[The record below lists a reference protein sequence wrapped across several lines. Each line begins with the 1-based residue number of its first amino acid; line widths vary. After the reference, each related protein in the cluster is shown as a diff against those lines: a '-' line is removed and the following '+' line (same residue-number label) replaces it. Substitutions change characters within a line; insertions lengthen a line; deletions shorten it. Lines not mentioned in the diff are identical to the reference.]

1 MQDFVKTFI
10 AQIRDFFGGL
20 TPIKRVSLMAS
31 LGVGLAAL
39 ATIVTMS
46 SGSDYAV
53 LLPNVPNEQMAT
65 VLNILRAKNVPFRL
79 KDDTGTVM
87 VPKTYL
93 HSSQMT
99 IMSEVGSGRI
109 GGVGLE
115 LFDKS
120 DLGAS
125 TYEQKINFQRALQ
138 GELSR
143 AINSLDP
150 VNRTKVILA
159 LPKKKTFFEK
169 GGAKPSASV
178 VVEMHPGHELNEEQ
192 VRGIVHLVSNAVE
205 DMDIGN
211 VSVVDSRGK
220 VLSKKYDPSVAG
232 SAQLMDIKKKVD
244 SHFEERIESILARVV
259 GEGKVI
265 ARVNTT
271 LNPQRVSMVQEQI
284 DPDRT
289 AVRSIQTEEESS
301 NGNRSNP
308 TGVPGA
314 RANIPGADEAG
325 RVNFNQN
332 VNREVKTT
340 NYAVP
345 KTVRNIVES
354 AGTVQKVSV
363 AVMVDGVY
371 QNISSEDGTSSKQ
384 WVPRDEEDL
393 QRFETLI
400 KNVIGFDQTRG
411 DSISMESFQF
421 KEENFVEADK
431 LVKTLHREKL
441 LRFVA
446 SWLLAG
452 FGLVLIF
459 FLLVKP
465 FVRWVT
471 DSFHD
476 SIEDMLPKTIE
487 ELEELHGVD
496 NALPG
501 MTSAMPILEEPVD
514 PEKAES
520 EILRERI
527 MAIMEEDEEKASGAF
542 SLWLVRRDF

>member
-1 MQDFVKTFI
+1 
-10 AQIRDFFGGL
+10 
-20 TPIKRVSLMAS
+20 MAS
-31 LGVGLAAL
+31 IGVGLAAI
-39 ATIVTMS
+39 ATILFMS
-46 SGSDYAV
+46 TGSDYAP
-53 LLPNVPNEQMAT
+53 LLTNVPPEQVST
-65 VLNILRAKNVPFRL
+65 VLNTLRAKNIPHRL
-79 KDDTGTVM
+79 EDNSGTIL
-87 VPKTYL
+87 VPKAYL
-93 HSSQMT
+93 HSTQMT
-99 IMSEVGSGRI
+99 IMSEVGAGRI
-109 GGVGLE
+109 GQVGLE
-115 LFDKS
+115 LFDKQDFGTTS
-120 DLGAS
+120 YA
-125 TYEQKINFQRALQ
+125 QRINFQRALQ

-143 AINSLDP
+143 AINSMEA

-159 LPKKKTFFEK
+159 IPKKNIFLDANEE
-169 GGAKPSASV
+169 KPSASV
-178 VVEMHPGHELNEEQ
+178 VVELHNGHTLNEDQ
-192 VRGIVHLVSNAVE
+192 VKGIVYLVSNAVE
-205 DMDIGN
+205 GMEESG

-220 VLSKKYDPSVAG
+220 VLSKKYDPSFAG

-244 SHFEERIESILARVV
+244 SHLEHKIESILARVV

-265 ARVNTT
+265 ARVNVT
-271 LNPQRVSMVQEQI
+271 LNPQQVSMVKEEV

-289 AVRSIQTEEESS
+289 AIRSIQTEAERSQ
-301 NGNRSNP
+301 GNRSNP

-325 RVNFNQN
+325 RVNFNQD
-332 VNREVKTT
+332 VNRELKTT

-354 AGTVQKVSV
+354 AGTISRISV

-371 QNISSEDGTSSKQ
+371 QNVTPTEGGEPTKQ
-384 WVPRDEEDL
+384 WSPREEEEL
-393 QRFETLI
+393 QRFETLV
-400 KNVIGFDQTRG
+400 KNVIGFDSSRG

-431 LVKTLHREKL
+431 LVKTIHREKL
-441 LRFVA
+441 LRFLA
-446 SWLLAG
+446 SWALAG
-452 FGLVLIF
+452 FGLILIF
-459 FLLVKP
+459 FLMVKP

-501 MTSAMPILEEPVD
+501 MSAAMPILEEPVD

-527 MAIMEEDEEKASGAF
+527 MAIMDEDEEKASGAF
-542 SLWLVRRDF
+542 SLWLIRRDF

>member
-1 MQDFVKTFI
+1 MQNFFKTFL
-10 AQIRDFFGGL
+10 AQIQDFFGGL
-20 TPIKRVSLMAS
+20 TPVKRMSLMAS
-31 LGVGLAAL
+31 MGVGLAAI
-39 ATIVTMS
+39 ATILMMA

-53 LLPNVPNEQMAT
+53 LLPNVPDDQMAT
-65 VLNILRAKNVPFRL
+65 VLNILRAKNVPFRV
-79 KDDTGTVM
+79 KDESGTIL
-87 VPKTYL
+87 VPKSFL
-93 HSSQMT
+93 HSTQMT
-99 IMSEVGSGRI
+99 IMSEVGAGRI

-115 LFDKS
+115 LFDKT

-125 TYEQKINFQRALQ
+125 TYEQRINFQRALQ

-150 VNRTKVILA
+150 VNRSKVILA
-159 LPKKKTFFEK
+159 LPKKKVFMEAGSKAT
-169 GGAKPSASV
+169 ASV
-178 VVEMHPGHELNEEQ
+178 VVELHAGHKLNEEQ

-205 DMDIGN
+205 GMESGN

-232 SAQLMDIKKKVD
+232 SAQLMDLQKKKEAYYED
-244 SHFEERIESILARVV
+244 KIEMQLGRIV

-265 ARVNTT
+265 ARVNVQ
-271 LNPQRVSMVQEQI
+271 LNPQKVSMVEELV

-289 AVRSIQTEEESS
+289 AVRSIQTEEETS

-314 RANIPGADEAG
+314 RANLPGADEAG

-332 VNREVKTT
+332 VAREVKTT
-340 NYAVP
+340 NYSVP
-345 KTVRNIVES
+345 KTVKNIIES
-354 AGTVQKVSV
+354 AGTIQKISV

-371 QNISSEDGTSSKQ
+371 QDVTDAEGNVSKN
-384 WVPRDEEDL
+384 WTPREEEEL
-393 QRFETLI
+393 KRFENQI
-400 KNVIGFDQTRG
+400 KGIVGFDLSRG
-411 DSISMESFQF
+411 DTISMESFQF

-431 LVKTLHREKL
+431 LVKTIHREKL
-441 LRFVA
+441 LRFLA
-446 SWLLAG
+446 SWALAG

-527 MAIMEEDEEKASGAF
+527 MAIMDEDEEKASGAF
-542 SLWLVRRDF
+542 SLWLIRRDF

>member
-1 MQDFVKTFI
+1 MQDFFKTFF
-10 AQIRDFFGGL
+10 AQIQGFFGGL
-20 TPIKRVSLMAS
+20 TPIKRMSLIVSMAI
-31 LGVGLAAL
+31 GMAAM
-39 ATIVTMS
+39 ATILLMS
-46 SGSDYAV
+46 TGSDYSP
-53 LLPNVPNEQMAT
+53 LLTNVPPEQVST
-65 VLNILRAKNVPFRL
+65 VLNILRSKNIPHRM
-79 KDDTGTVM
+79 DNTGGAIL
-87 VPKTYL
+87 VPKSYL
-93 HSSQMT
+93 HSTQMT
-99 IMSEVGSGRI
+99 IMSEVGAGRI
-109 GGVGLE
+109 GQVGLE
-115 LFDKS
+115 LFDKQDFGTTS
-120 DLGAS
+120 VA
-125 TYEQKINFQRALQ
+125 QRINFQRALQ
-138 GELSR
+138 GELAR

-150 VNRTKVILA
+150 VSRSKVILA
-159 LPKKKTFFEK
+159 LPKKKVFLEQGEK
-169 GGAKPSASV
+169 PTASV
-178 VVEMHPGHELNEEQ
+178 VVEMHPGHTLTEEQ
-192 VRGIVHLVSNAVE
+192 VRGITFLVSNAVE
-205 DMDIGN
+205 GMHEGG

-220 VLSKKYDPSVAG
+220 ILSKKYDPSVAG

-244 SHFEERIESILARVV
+244 SHLEERVESILARVV

-265 ARVNTT
+265 ARVNAT
-271 LNPQRVSMVQEQI
+271 LNPQRVSMVREEV

-289 AVRSIQTEEESS
+289 AVRSVQTEAESS

-340 NYAVP
+340 NFAVP
-345 KTVRNIVES
+345 KTVKNIVES
-354 AGTVQKVSV
+354 AGTISKISV

-371 QNISSEDGTSSKQ
+371 TEIKSEDGSLNKQ
-384 WVPRDEEDL
+384 WAPREEEEL
-393 QRFETLI
+393 QRFETLV
-400 KNVIGFDQTRG
+400 KNVIGFDQGRG

-441 LRFVA
+441 LRFLA
-446 SWLLAG
+446 SWALAG
-452 FGLVLIF
+452 FALILIF
-459 FLLVKP
+459 FLMVKP

-476 SIEDMLPKTIE
+476 SIDDMLPKTIE

-496 NALPG
+496 SALPG
-501 MTSAMPILEEPVD
+501 MSSAMPILEEPVD

-520 EILRERI
+520 EILKDRI
-527 MAIMEEDEEKASGAF
+527 MAIMDEDVEKAAGAF

>member
-1 MQDFVKTFI
+1 MQNFIKTFF
-10 AQIRDFFGGL
+10 AQIQDFFGGL
-20 TPIKRVSLMAS
+20 TPIKRMSLMAS
-31 LGVGLAAL
+31 IGVGLAAI
-39 ATIVTMS
+39 ATVLLMS
-46 SGSDYAV
+46 SGSDYAP
-53 LLPNVPNEQMAT
+53 LLSNIPPEQIST
-65 VLNILRAKNVPFRL
+65 VLNTLRSKNIPHRIEDNSGTIL
-79 KDDTGTVM
+79 
-87 VPKTYL
+87 VPKAYL
-93 HSSQMT
+93 HSTQMT
-99 IMSEVGSGRI
+99 IMAEVGAGRI
-109 GGVGLE
+109 GQIGLE
-115 LFDKS
+115 LFDKQDFGTTS
-120 DLGAS
+120 YA
-125 TYEQKINFQRALQ
+125 QKINYQRALQ

-143 AINSLDP
+143 AINSLEA
-150 VNRTKVILA
+150 VNRSKVILA
-159 LPKKKTFFEK
+159 IPAKKVFLDD
-169 GGAKPSASV
+169 GAKPSASV
-178 VVEMHPGHELNEEQ
+178 VVELHAGYQLSEEQ
-192 VRGIVHLVSNAVE
+192 VRGITYLIANAVE
-205 DMDIGN
+205 DMDAGN
-211 VSVVDSRGK
+211 VSVIDSRGK
-220 VLSKKYDPSVAG
+220 VLSKKYDSDVEG
-232 SAQLMDIKKKVD
+232 SAHLMDIKKRVE

-265 ARVNTT
+265 ARVHAT
-271 LNPQRVSMVQEQI
+271 LNPQKISMVSEEV

-314 RANIPGADEAG
+314 RANLPGADEAG
-325 RVNFNQN
+325 KVTFNQD

-354 AGTVQKVSV
+354 AGTISRISV

-371 QNISSEDGTSSKQ
+371 QKVEGAEGEGKQ
-384 WVPRDEEDL
+384 QWAPREEEEL
-393 QRFETLI
+393 QRFQTLI
-400 KNVIGFDQTRG
+400 KNVIGFDQARG

-421 KEENFVEADK
+421 KVEDFTEADK
-431 LVKTLHREKL
+431 VVKTIHREKL
-441 LRFVA
+441 LRFMA
-446 SWLLAG
+446 SWALAG
-452 FGLVLIF
+452 FGLVLMF
-459 FLLVKP
+459 FLMVKP

-496 NALPG
+496 SALPG
-501 MTSAMPILEEPVD
+501 MSSAMPVLEEPVD

-527 MAIMEEDEEKASGAF
+527 MAIMDEDEEKASGAF

>member
-1 MQDFVKTFI
+1 MQDFIKTFI
-10 AQIRDFFGGL
+10 AQIQEFFGSL
-20 TPIKRVSLMAS
+20 TPIKRMSLMAS
-31 LGVGLAAL
+31 IGVGTAAM
-39 ATIVTMS
+39 ATILMMA
-46 SGSDYAV
+46 SGSDYTP
-53 LLPNVPNEQMAT
+53 LMTNVPPEQVST
-65 VLNILRAKNVPFRL
+65 ILNTLRSKKIPYRMGENDETIL
-79 KDDTGTVM
+79 
-87 VPKTYL
+87 VPKSYL
-93 HSSQMT
+93 HSPQIT
-99 IMSEVGSGRI
+99 IMAEVEAGRI
-109 GGVGLE
+109 GNVGLE
-115 LFDKS
+115 LFEKI

-150 VNRTKVILA
+150 VNRSKVILA
-159 LPKKKTFFEK
+159 LPKKKTFFDE
-169 GGAKPSASV
+169 GAKPSASV
-178 VVEMHPGHELNEEQ
+178 VVELHAGHKLNEEQ
-192 VRGIVHLVSNAVE
+192 VRGIVHLVTNAVE
-205 DMDIGN
+205 DMDSGN

-220 VLSKKYDPSVAG
+220 VLSKKYDPSVAV

-244 SHFEERIESILARVV
+244 SHLEERIESILARVV

-265 ARVNTT
+265 ARVNAS
-271 LNPQRVSMVQEQI
+271 LNPQRVSMVQEEV

-301 NGNRSNP
+301 EGNRSNP

-325 RVNFNQN
+325 RVNFAQN
-332 VNREVKTT
+332 VNREIKTT

-345 KTVRNIVES
+345 KTVKNIVES
-354 AGTVQKVSV
+354 AGTISKVSV

-371 QNISSEDGTSSKQ
+371 QNITGEDGAASKQ
-384 WVPRDEEDL
+384 WAPREEEEL
-393 QRFETLI
+393 QRFETLV
-400 KNVIGFDQTRG
+400 KNVIGFDQARG

-421 KEENFVEADK
+421 KQEDFVEADK
-431 LVKTLHREKL
+431 LVRTLHREKL
-441 LRFVA
+441 LRFLA
-446 SWLLAG
+446 SWALAG

-496 NALPG
+496 SALPG
-501 MTSAMPILEEPVD
+501 MTSAMPILEEPID

-527 MAIMEEDEEKASGAF
+527 MAIMDEDVEKASGAF
-542 SLWLVRRDF
+542 SLWLIRRDF

>member
-1 MQDFVKTFI
+1 MQSFFKTFF
-10 AQIRDFFGGL
+10 AQIQDFFGGL
-20 TPIKRVSLMAS
+20 TPIKRMSLVAS
-31 LGVGLAAL
+31 LGVGLAAV
-39 ATIVTMS
+39 ATILLMS
-46 SGSDYAV
+46 SGSDYSP
-53 LLPNVPNEQMAT
+53 LLSNVPPEQVST
-65 VLNILRAKNVPFRL
+65 VLNTLRAKNIPHRLEDNSGTILVPNS
-79 KDDTGTVM
+79 
-87 VPKTYL
+87 YL
-93 HSSQMT
+93 HSTQMT
-99 IMSEVGSGRI
+99 IMAEVGAGRI
-109 GGVGLE
+109 GNIGLE

-138 GELSR
+138 GELAR

-150 VNRTKVILA
+150 VNRSKVILA
-159 LPKKKTFFEK
+159 LPKKKVFFDE
-169 GGAKPSASV
+169 GAKPSASV
-178 VVEMHPGHELNEEQ
+178 VVELHSGHDLNEEQ
-192 VRGIVHLVSNAVE
+192 VRGIVHLVTNAVE
-205 DMDIGN
+205 GMDEGG
-211 VSVVDSRGK
+211 VSVVDSRGR

-244 SHFEERIESILARVV
+244 SHLEERIESILARVV

-265 ARVNTT
+265 ARVNAT
-271 LNPQRVSMVQEQI
+271 LNPQRVSMVSEEV

-289 AVRSIQTEEESS
+289 AVRSISTSAETA

-314 RANIPGADEAG
+314 RANLPGADEAG
-325 RVNFNQN
+325 QVRFNQD
-332 VNREVKTT
+332 VNKEMKTT

-345 KTVRNIVES
+345 KTVKNIVES
-354 AGTVQKVSV
+354 AGTISRVSV

-371 QNISSEDGTSSKQ
+371 KEVNGPDGNPNREWS
-384 WVPRDEEDL
+384 PREEEEL

-400 KNVIGFDQTRG
+400 KNVIGFQQGRG
-411 DSISMESFQF
+411 DSISLESFQF

-431 LVKTLHREKL
+431 LVKTIHREKL
-441 LRFVA
+441 LRFLA
-446 SWLLAG
+446 SWALAG
-452 FGLVLIF
+452 FGLVLLF

-496 NALPG
+496 SALPG
-501 MTSAMPILEEPVD
+501 MTSAMPVLEEPVD

-527 MAIMEEDEEKASGAF
+527 MAIMDEDVDKAAGAF
-542 SLWLVRRDF
+542 SLWLIRRDF

>member
-1 MQDFVKTFI
+1 M
-10 AQIRDFFGGL
+10 
-20 TPIKRVSLMAS
+20 SLMAS
-31 LGVGLAAL
+31 AGIGLAAF
-39 ATIVTMS
+39 ATILVMS
-46 SGSDYAV
+46 SGSDYSP
-53 LLPNVPNEQMAT
+53 LLSNVPPEQVST
-65 VLNILRAKNVPFRL
+65 VLNTLRAKKIPHRIEN
-79 KDDTGTVM
+79 DTGTIL
-87 VPKTYL
+87 VPKAYL
-93 HSSQMT
+93 HSTQMT
-99 IMSEVGSGRI
+99 IMSEVGAGRI
-109 GGVGLE
+109 GQIGLE
-115 LFDKS
+115 LFDKQDFGTTS
-120 DLGAS
+120 YA
-125 TYEQKINFQRALQ
+125 QKINYQRALQ

-143 AINSLDP
+143 AINSLEA
-150 VNRTKVILA
+150 VSRSKVILA
-159 LPKKKTFFEK
+159 IPKKKVFLDE
-169 GGAKPSASV
+169 GSKPTASV
-178 VVEMHPGHELNEEQ
+178 VIELHSGHQLNEDQ
-192 VRGIVHLVSNAVE
+192 VRGIVFLVSNAVE
-205 DMDIGN
+205 GMQEGG

-220 VLSKKYDPSVAG
+220 VLSKKYDSSVAG

-244 SHFEERIESILARVV
+244 SHLEERIESILARVV

-265 ARVNTT
+265 ARVNST
-271 LNPQRVSMVQEQI
+271 LNPQKVSMVSEEV

-289 AVRSIQTEEESS
+289 AVRSISTQEESS

-325 RVNFNQN
+325 RVNFNQD
-332 VNREVKTT
+332 VQKEVKTT

-345 KTVRNIVES
+345 KTVKRIVES
-354 AGTVQKVSV
+354 AGTITRVSV

-371 QNISSEDGTSSKQ
+371 KDVKLEGAEETTRQ
-384 WVPRDEEDL
+384 WAPREEEEL
-393 QRFETLI
+393 KRFETLI
-400 KNVIGFDQTRG
+400 KNVIGFNEKRG

-431 LVKTLHREKL
+431 LVKTIHREKL
-441 LRFVA
+441 LRFLA
-446 SWLLAG
+446 SWALAG

-459 FLLVKP
+459 FLLIKP

-501 MTSAMPILEEPVD
+501 MTSAMPILEEPID

-527 MAIMEEDEEKASGAF
+527 MGILDEDEEKAAGAF
-542 SLWLVRRDF
+542 SLWLIRRDF

>member
-169 GGAKPSASV
+169 G
-178 VVEMHPGHELNEEQ
+178 N
-192 VRGIVHLVSNAVE
+192 
-205 DMDIGN
+205 
-211 VSVVDSRGK
+211 
-220 VLSKKYDPSVAG
+220 
-232 SAQLMDIKKKVD
+232 
-244 SHFEERIESILARVV
+244 
-259 GEGKVI
+259 
-265 ARVNTT
+265 
-271 LNPQRVSMVQEQI
+271 
-284 DPDRT
+284 
-289 AVRSIQTEEESS
+289 
-301 NGNRSNP
+301 
-308 TGVPGA
+308 
-314 RANIPGADEAG
+314 
-325 RVNFNQN
+325 
-332 VNREVKTT
+332 
-340 NYAVP
+340 
-345 KTVRNIVES
+345 
-354 AGTVQKVSV
+354 
-363 AVMVDGVY
+363 
-371 QNISSEDGTSSKQ
+371 
-384 WVPRDEEDL
+384 
-393 QRFETLI
+393 
-400 KNVIGFDQTRG
+400 
-411 DSISMESFQF
+411 
-421 KEENFVEADK
+421 
-431 LVKTLHREKL
+431 
-441 LRFVA
+441 
-446 SWLLAG
+446 
-452 FGLVLIF
+452 
-459 FLLVKP
+459 
-465 FVRWVT
+465 
-471 DSFHD
+471 
-476 SIEDMLPKTIE
+476 
-487 ELEELHGVD
+487 
-496 NALPG
+496 
-501 MTSAMPILEEPVD
+501 
-514 PEKAES
+514 
-520 EILRERI
+520 
-527 MAIMEEDEEKASGAF
+527 
-542 SLWLVRRDF
+542 

>member
-1 MQDFVKTFI
+1 VQDFIKTFV
-10 AQIRDFFGGL
+10 AQVRDFFGGL
-20 TPIKRVSLMAS
+20 TPIKRMSLMAS
-31 LGVGLAAL
+31 IGVGLAAI
-39 ATIVTMS
+39 TTVTLMS
-46 SGSDYAV
+46 TGSDYAV

-65 VLNILRAKNVPFRL
+65 VLNILRAKNIPFRL
-79 KDDTGTVM
+79 KDESGTIL

-138 GELSR
+138 GELAR
-143 AINSLDP
+143 AISSLDP

-159 LPKKKTFFEK
+159 LPKKRTFFEK
-169 GGAKPSASV
+169 DGAEASASV
-178 VVEMHPGHELNEEQ
+178 VVELHPGHTLNEEQ
-192 VRGIVHLVSNAVE
+192 VRGITHLVSNAVE
-205 DMDIGN
+205 GMQVGN

-220 VLSKKYDPSVAG
+220 VLSKKYDPAVAG

-244 SHFEERIESILARVV
+244 SHYEERIESILARVV

-271 LNPQRVSMVQEQI
+271 LNPQQVSMVREEV

-289 AVRSIQTEEESS
+289 AVRSISTEEETS

-314 RANIPGADEAG
+314 RQNIPGAEEAG
-325 RVNFNQN
+325 RVDFNQN
-332 VNREVKTT
+332 VAREVKTT

-345 KTVRNIVES
+345 KTVKNIIES
-354 AGTVQKVSV
+354 AGSIQKVSV

-371 QNISSEDGTSSKQ
+371 QDITGEDGSVSKQ
-384 WVPRDEEDL
+384 WTPRDEEDL

-400 KNVIGFDQTRG
+400 KNVVSFDQGRG
-411 DSISMESFQF
+411 DTISLESFQF

-431 LVKTLHREKL
+431 LVKTIHREKL
-441 LRFVA
+441 LRFIA
-446 SWLLAG
+446 SWALAG
-452 FGLVLIF
+452 FALVLIF

-496 NALPG
+496 SALPG

-527 MAIMEEDEEKASGAF
+527 MAIMEEDEEKAAGAF

>member
-1 MQDFVKTFI
+1 MQDFVKTFV

-20 TPIKRVSLMAS
+20 TPIKRISLMAS
-31 LGVGLAAL
+31 IGVGLAAMS
-39 ATIVTMS
+39 TIVMMS

-53 LLPNVPNEQMAT
+53 LLPDVPNEQMAT
-65 VLNILRAKNVPFRL
+65 VLNILRAKNIPFRL
-79 KDDTGTVM
+79 KDDTGTVL

-99 IMSEVGSGRI
+99 IMAEVGSGRI

-150 VNRTKVILA
+150 VNRSKVILA
-159 LPKKKTFFEK
+159 LPKKKTFFDE
-169 GGAKPSASV
+169 GAKPSASV
-178 VVEMHPGHELNEEQ
+178 VVELHPGHKLNEEQ
-192 VRGIVHLVSNAVE
+192 VRGIVHLVTNAVE
-205 DMDIGN
+205 SMEVGN

-232 SAQLMDIKKKVD
+232 SAQLMDIKKKID
-244 SHFEERIESILARVV
+244 SHFEERIESVLSRVV

-271 LNPQRVSMVQEQI
+271 LNPQRVSKVQEDV
-284 DPDRT
+284 DPDRI
-289 AVRSIQTEEESS
+289 AVRSVSTEAESS
-301 NGNRSNP
+301 QGNRSNP

-314 RANIPGADEAG
+314 RQNIPGAEEAG
-325 RVNFNQN
+325 RVNFNQD
-332 VNREVKTT
+332 VNREVKTV
-340 NYAVP
+340 NNAVS
-345 KTVRNIVES
+345 KTVSTIVES

-363 AVMVDGVY
+363 SVMIDGVY
-371 QNISSEDGTSSKQ
+371 KDITGEDGSVSRE
-384 WVPRDEEDL
+384 WAPRDEEDI
-393 QRFETLI
+393 QRFESLI
-400 KNVIGFDQTRG
+400 KGIVGYDQSRG
-411 DSISMESFQF
+411 DTLSMESFQF

-446 SWLLAG
+446 SWALAG
-452 FGLVLIF
+452 FGLILIF

-496 NALPG
+496 SALPG

-527 MAIMEEDEEKASGAF
+527 MAIMDEDEDKASGAF

>member
-1 MQDFVKTFI
+1 MQDFIKTFV
-10 AQIRDFFGGL
+10 AQIQDFFGGL
-20 TPIKRVSLMAS
+20 TPIKRMSLMAS
-31 LGVGLAAL
+31 VGVGLAAI
-39 ATIVTMS
+39 ATIILMS
-46 SGSDYAV
+46 SGSDYAAV
-53 LLPNVPNEQMAT
+53 SNNVPPEQIPT
-65 VLNILRAKNVPFRL
+65 VLNILREKNIPYRVE
-79 KDDTGTVM
+79 DENGTIL
-87 VPKTYL
+87 VPKSFL
-93 HSSQMT
+93 HSTQMT

-109 GGVGLE
+109 GNIGLE

-125 TYEQKINFQRALQ
+125 TYEQKVNFQRALQ

-150 VNRTKVILA
+150 VNRSKVILA
-159 LPKKKTFFEK
+159 LPKKKVFFEE
-169 GGAKPSASV
+169 GAKPSASV
-178 VVEMHPGHELNEEQ
+178 VVELHPGHRLNEEQ
-192 VRGIVHLVSNAVE
+192 VRGIVHLVANAVE
-205 DMDIGN
+205 GMEPGG

-271 LNPQRVSMVQEQI
+271 LNPQRVSMVKEEV

-289 AVRSIQTEEESS
+289 AVRSIMTQEEAS

-325 RVNFNQN
+325 RVQFNQD
-332 VNREVKTT
+332 VNRETKTT

-345 KTVRNIVES
+345 KTVKNIVES
-354 AGTVQKVSV
+354 AGTISKVSV

-371 QNISSEDGTSSKQ
+371 QDITDADGKVNKQ
-384 WVPRDEEDL
+384 WAPRDEEEL

-400 KNVIGFDQTRG
+400 KNVIGFDSNRG
-411 DSISMESFQF
+411 DSISMESFKF

-441 LRFVA
+441 LRFIA
-446 SWLLAG
+446 SWALAG

-459 FLLVKP
+459 FLMVKP

-487 ELEELHGVD
+487 ELEEMHGVD
-496 NALPG
+496 SALPG

-527 MAIMEEDEEKASGAF
+527 MAIMDEDEDKAAGAF
-542 SLWLVRRDF
+542 SLWLIRRDF